1 MYNTP
6 PCFAIYVSGLVF
18 KWVEENGGVAGMEA
32 RNREKAALLYDLIDG
47 SDFYTGLARP
57 EDRSVM
63 NVTFTLPSQELTAE
77 FLKLAESRGMINLKG
92 YRTVGGCRAS
102 IYNGMPLEGV
112 QLLAET
118 MKEFE
123 QAHK

>member
-1 MYNTP
+1 
-6 PCFAIYVSGLVF
+6 L
-18 KWVEENGGVAGMEA
+18 
-32 RNREKAALLYDLIDG
+32 AAK
-47 SDFYTGLARP
+47 
-57 EDRSVM
+57 EDRSLM
-63 NVTFTLPSQELTAE
+63 NVTFTLPNKELTSE
-77 FLKLAESRGMINLKG
+77 FLDLCTSRGMINLKG
-92 YRTVGGCRAS
+92 YRAVGGVRAS